1 MISCKSRPSVSTKIA
16 HIADVHVRN
25 LSRHAEYRKVFTAF
39 VEHCKKN
46 GVQHI
51 FVGGDIF
58 HTKTAGMSPECIELM
73 CWLFT
78 SLAEVGIVHVT
89 LGNHD
94 GNLSNM
100 SRQDAV
106 TPIIA
111 ALDNPRI
118 KLYKQSGVYP
128 IVSGINLCVFSL
140 FDEEGWESVK
150 PIPGET
156 NIAAYHGP
164 VYGATTEGDWILE
177 DGIRVEFFKDFD
189 IVMLGDIHKTQY
201 MGYKEVELVVDEEDL
216 AKYPGAQVLGAA
228 E

>member
-1 MISCKSRPSVSTKIA
+1 MGLKIA

-25 LSRHAEYRKVFTAF
+25 LSRHEEYRKVFSAF
-39 VEHCKKN
+39 VEQCKQN
-46 GVQHI
+46 SVEHV
-51 FVGGDIF
+51 FVGGDVF

-78 SLAEVGIVHVT
+78 SLAEVGDVHVT

-106 TPIIA
+106 SPILA
-111 ALDNPRI
+111 ALDNPRVHI
-118 KLYKQSGVYP
+118 YKQSGVYKIAP
-128 IVSGINLCVFSL
+128 GTNLCVFSL
-140 FDEEGWESVK
+140 FDEEGWKNVK
-150 PIPGET
+150 PVQGDT

-164 VYGATTEGDWILE
+164 VYGATTEGDWVLE
-177 DGIRVEFFKDFD
+177 DGIRVEFFENFD

-201 MGYKEVELVVDEEDL
+201 LGYKEVELVIDEADL
-216 AKYPGAQVLGAA
+216 NKFPGAQVI
-228 E
+228 EVVNE